1 MGAQNI
7 IQKLMEENDY
17 LRDKIIDLEQEKN
30 FSKERELLEFI
41 GDLLNSLDN
50 IDNKLSKEEIIENL
64 KEYIREF
71 IKKNNLKLF

>member
-1 MGAQNI
+1 
-7 IQKLMEENDY
+7 MEENDY